1 MRALSRLAL
10 LGLVLIL
17 GACAATDPLEED
29 LPDMGDFRLAYN
41 IVVADNMQ
49 QVPPSRQATEEE
61 WIEVLTAEIDR
72 RFGGYEGDRLYHIA
86 VHVDGYA
93 LAPPGI
99 PLVLQPRS
107 VLVISA
113 NVWDDALQAKLHE
126 DPEQMTIF
134 EGAAAETFLIGSGIA
149 RTREEQM
156 QVLARNAARQ
166 IQLWMLGNPE
176 WFSIDEEAAAA
187 AEAELAAEVAEV
199 EQPVDVPEDAELP
212 EAAAE

>member
-1 MRALSRLAL
+1 MRALSRFAL

-49 QVPPSRQATEEE
+49 QVPPSREASGEE
-61 WIEVLTAEIDR
+61 WIEILTAEIDR

-86 VHVDGYA
+86 LHVDAYA
-93 LAPPGI
+93 LAPPGV

-113 NVWDDALQAKLHE
+113 NVWDDELQAKLHE
-126 DPEQMTIF
+126 EPEQLTIF
-134 EGAAAETFLIGSGIA
+134 EGASTDTFLIGSGIA

-166 IQLWMLGNPE
+166 IQLWMLQNPE
-176 WFSIDEEAAAA
+176 WFSIDEEAAAE
-187 AEAELAAEVAEV
+187 AEAELAAQVEEI
-199 EQPVDVPEDAELP
+199 EQPAELP
-212 EAAAE
+212 EEPAG